1 MLLVCSSES
10 PQVPTAPKLTGVP
23 APARP
28 WVPLR
33 RDVGA
38 WPRQGANWKP
48 VEAVQLPKPVFKRD
62 EDTPQRSRPMGV
74 CSRGGGGPGPQF
86 PASPPPLPPTPHQ
99 ELVRTASSRGSQQ
112 TWRTGCH
119 CGWRQKPCSVMGS
132 SALSSTRHSAWDQH
146 PWVPAPWGSRTQ
158 EQEGRPR
165 SHDESLPHMS
175 GKVPRV
181 VWRSRPPLTG
191 AGARVEPRILCLPGP
206 WPCRWGLSEERGSCG
221 RQLLPIAGASWTRL
235 AAGEQRIRSS
245 GSLLPGATPGPR
257 PPNIA
262 AAPRHSWC
270 PLRHCDHV
278 HTPLGTLLPVNQK
291 RAVFWDVDRLAR
303 FCHLFRTL

>member
-1 MLLVCSSES
+1 MEPQRMRSQEKVHLPLSLARS
-10 PQVPTAPKLTGVP
+10 PSRAGGRGRGWSRPPVSRLPTSAAPNP
-23 APARP
+23 PPRARGNSQQP
-28 WVPLR
+28 RLSADLEDRTPL
-33 RDVGA
+33 
-38 WPRQGANWKP
+38 W
-48 VEAVQLPKPVFKRD
+48 VEA
-62 EDTPQRSRPMGV
+62 ET
-74 CSRGGGGPGPQF
+74 
-86 PASPPPLPPTPHQ
+86 
-99 ELVRTASSRGSQQ
+99 
-112 TWRTGCH
+112 
-119 CGWRQKPCSVMGS
+119 CSVMGS

-165 SHDESLPHMS
+165 SHNESLPHMS

-245 GSLLPGATPGPR
+245 GSLLPGAGVRQVGDVGCQLLEAWGLLGQEGRASR
-257 PPNIA
+257 PQPP
-262 AAPRHSWC
+262 AP
-270 PLRHCDHV
+270 
-278 HTPLGTLLPVNQK
+278 LLHLLEPEPK
-291 RAVFWDVDRLAR
+291 RRICWAW
-303 FCHLFRTL
+303 